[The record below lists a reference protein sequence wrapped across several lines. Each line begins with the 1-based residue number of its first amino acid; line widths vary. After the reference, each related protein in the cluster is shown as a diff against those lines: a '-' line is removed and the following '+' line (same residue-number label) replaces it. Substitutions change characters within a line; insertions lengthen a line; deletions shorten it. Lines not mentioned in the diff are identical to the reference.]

1 MSRELT
7 MLGRASLGVLLVLA
21 LPAVGHAQ
29 IGWRPGCGC
38 QRPAPVVSV
47 PIQPVAPV
55 CLPQPMVQTQLRP
68 VVEMRYQPQ
77 QVTTYQNVVRT
88 EIRREQQIVSVP
100 VTTTRQVQ
108 VDEGSY
114 QMVWVPKVVTKNV
127 QETVMQRQVQERNV
141 PYQVVQRIP
150 QVQTQL
156 IPQQTVRY
164 VPEQRVVYG
173 SAPALGYVAPQA
185 TIAAVPNTPL
195 APIAMSPTAQAE
207 PTPTAP
213 AAQTADNSGEWKT
226 IPQRQA
232 AADQIQQQSYET
244 SAAVNEVPRRIFPVT
259 SAPTAVQVWQQHV
272 IR

>member
-1 MSRELT
+1 
-7 MLGRASLGVLLVLA
+7 MLGRVSLGLLLA
-21 LPAVGHAQ
+21 FAVPAAAHAQ

-47 PIQPVAPV
+47 PVQPVAPV
-55 CLPQPMVQTQLRP
+55 CLPQPIVQTQMRP

-88 EIRREQQIVSVP
+88 EIRKEQQIVSVP

-108 VDEGSY
+108 VDEGGY

-141 PYQVVQRIP
+141 PYQVVERVP

-156 IPQQTVRY
+156 IAQRTVRY

-173 SAPALGYVAPQA
+173 NVPTLGYVVPQA
-185 TIAAVPNTPL
+185 TVAVVPNAPL
-195 APIAMSPTAQAE
+195 APIAMSPTASAE
-207 PTPTAP
+207 PTPTAA
-213 AAQTADNSGEWKT
+213 AAQAAESGEWKS

-232 AADQIQQQSYET
+232 AAEPIQQQSYET
-244 SAAVNEVPRRIFPVT
+244 SAATSEAPRRIFPT
-259 SAPTAVQVWQQHV
+259 TTTPTAVQVFQQHV